1 MGPTAPPAAAA
12 EAMSLLR
19 WETLFFLSDE
29 VFHMVRAAS
38 DLGVVMDACV
48 YGIPSMTALVRVMAS
63 LFLVAFHALYLGPR
77 SSLASDAAIF
87 FGDMQFHFFHM
98 LLCTWQLVYYLWTT
112 QKRKARTYVYHWTC
126 FLFHTG
132 IVWFYTSGIT
142 VSIRVQLVNGP
153 GANDAPVP
161 VPPPMPPVPNPEAVA
176 MAIAAARAAD
186 AAAGRLDSQHR
197 GSAASSPRG
206 GSPRFGSGSPRR
218 NSSRSSSRR
227 DSTVEQEAL
236 VTSFSEP
243 RRLPPEDSG
252 AEEMFGSVTQTLS
265 GASTSGSS
273 KTAIVPYVERP
284 LIPRNDA
291 PGQPE
296 QSPVVQQ
303 ARTSNPSG
311 AAVCLAGVDVQPAT
325 ASSEPAAN
333 EARGTSAPGA
343 AESLTRGEIK
353 GHVQSPASPDVAP
366 GSVDRA
372 SAGPA
377 TANDRLQSPATQEDF
392 ESASRAAARDS
403 ATTMTYCSSEL
414 VVDLAESSVKCP
426 TLGNKAG
433 TSPTLAKVSSLP
445 GPSCS
450 RGQDMA
456 KKSESSREQSAKQ
469 SPATSRKSSSP
480 SATPFK
486 SPTGIQGP
494 SSLGSPSGYAQARE
508 EPQRSPKESQSAK
521 QSPTTSRKSS
531 GSDNLFKSP
540 IGAQCSSRGSPS
552 GRVQEPVERPERCR
566 EQSAKHSPAA
576 SLKPSAPAT
585 PSESPE

>member
-48 YGIPSMTALVRVMAS
+48 SGIPSMTALVRVMAS
-63 LFLVAFHALYLGPR
+63 LFLAAFHALYLGPR

-142 VSIRVQLVNGP
+142 VSIRVQLANGP

-186 AAAGRLDSQHR
+186 AAAGRLASQHR
-197 GSAASSPRG
+197 GSGASSPRG
-206 GSPRFGSGSPRR
+206 GSPRLGSGSPRR

-227 DSTVEQEAL
+227 DSTVEQETL

-273 KTAIVPYVERP
+273 KTAIVPYVERQ
-284 LIPRNDA
+284 LIPRNDT

-296 QSPVVQQ
+296 QSPGVQK

-311 AAVCLAGVDVQPAT
+311 VAVYSPGVDVLPVT
-325 ASSEPAAN
+325 TSSN
-333 EARGTSAPGA
+333 EARGT
-343 AESLTRGEIK
+343 AESPTRGEIE
-353 GHVQSPASPDVAP
+353 GHVQSSASPDVAP
-366 GSVDRA
+366 GSVEGA
-372 SAGPA
+372 STGPA
-377 TANDRLQSPATQEDF
+377 AANGRLQSPATEEDF

-469 SPATSRKSSSP
+469 SPATSQASSSP

-494 SSLGSPSGYAQARE
+494 SYLGSPSGYAQALE
-508 EPQRSPKESQSAK
+508 EPQHPPKESQSTK